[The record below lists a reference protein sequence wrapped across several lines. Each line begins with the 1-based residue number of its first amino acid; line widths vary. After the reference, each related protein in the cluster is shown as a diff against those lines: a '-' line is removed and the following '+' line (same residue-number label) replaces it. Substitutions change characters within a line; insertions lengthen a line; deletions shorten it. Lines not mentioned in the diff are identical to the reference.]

1 MPRTRT
7 SRPRRPRALVLLT
20 ALIAAAALVVPTTG
34 ALAARPAPTPALPK
48 IAVTAVTN
56 ITGLPKASGTPAVL
70 IDAAELFDVK
80 VTFVNGVYSTRDD
93 TRVLITASKGGLLPA
108 EVEVVVVVPA
118 RSSTGI
124 AKDLRLAVA
133 NGVVLTATP
142 VERTALR
149 ALGTG
154 SSMAFDVVK
163 DTALVPV
170 PANRDPVVVTK
181 TGVPCQPTPEVE
193 TCVDVLLPKGL
204 DAPEGL
210 NTANVFFSTG
220 SCDGVGCSK
229 PGLDVLQV
237 LADLGSRYPK
247 TAPATLVV
255 KCDKSLCEGGGIK
268 QYVLRASLD
277 PTGPLS
283 PVPACAVKGVID
295 PDVTPDDPTDTEIE
309 SCVDYVQS
317 KRDGSGDTYLYW
329 LVTRDARMSF

>member
-34 ALAARPAPTPALPK
+34 ASAARPAPTPALPK

-70 IDAAELFDVK
+70 IDAAEVFDVK

-108 EVEVVVVVPA
+108 EVEVVVPA
-118 RSSTGI
+118 GSSTGI

-181 TGVPCQPTPEVE
+181 TGVPCQPTPEVK
-193 TCVDVLLPKGL
+193 TCVDVLLPRGL
-204 DAPEGL
+204 V
-210 NTANVFFSTG
+210 TANVFFSTG

-237 LADLGSRYPK
+237 LADIKGLYTKP
-247 TAPATLVV
+247 APATLVV

-329 LVTRDARMSF
+329 LITRDARMSF